1 MAPRVSNS
9 KSLSCTIPGDL
20 YDKLDDHKWKIKKNM
35 SEAVAAAITVFLISE
50 GVIPDPNAPVAD
62 EPAAEVESDEVPS
75 TLPKPKGK

>member
-50 GVIPDPNAPVAD
+50 GVIPDPNATPVQD
-62 EPAAEVESDEVPS
+62 DPEPEAPIEPPAEKV
-75 TLPKPKGK
+75 TKK